1 MILRTNAEG
10 KETVT
15 CKFNLFRAWPH
26 QINWSPDGTV
36 CIQLAVEFTD
46 LVDQ

>member
-1 MILRTNAEG
+1 MILSANAEG